1 MAVTKKSAS
10 TTKPKE
16 LKRENALL
24 IESAWEVCNQVGG
37 IYTVIRSK
45 IPASRDRWGDNY
57 CLIGPAVHR
66 DRHAELD
73 AIEDSDDLLARAVK
87 RMTKEGYDVFYGRW
101 LVTGRPKVILF
112 NLVNELGNRT
122 VNSKELLDNYG
133 IQEKPEDD
141 LLGQV
146 IAFSK
151 MTEIFINHLIEEN
164 QKEKLELFAHF
175 HEWMAA
181 LPILPIRKNNLN
193 IRTVF
198 TTHAT
203 MLGRFLAMNDTS
215 FYDNLPKYNWQQH
228 ATHFGILPIVQI
240 ERACAASA
248 DSFTTVSEV
257 TGRECQYLLS
267 KKPDHIL
274 PNGLNIKRFAAYHEV
289 QVQHQNYKE
298 VIHQFVMGHFF
309 SSYSFNLDRTLYFF
323 TSGRYEYHNKGY
335 DLTLMALNKL
345 NELMKADGSD
355 ITVVM
360 FLITKRPTWSINPE
374 VLESRAVMEELRL
387 NTKAIEKQVGERL
400 FMEAASSEDD
410 YKLPDLNKLVDD
422 YWRLRYRRTIQAW
435 KSPRWPIIVTH
446 NLHDPDRDDVLDF
459 LRKHSLINSPE
470 DKVKIVYHPDFVT
483 STNPLFGI
491 DYNEFVRGC
500 HLGIFPSYYEPW
512 GYTPL
517 ESIASGVPTVT
528 SDLSGFGDYVKKNMK
543 VTFNNGVAVLNRDNH
558 TMEKSADDL
567 AKILFKFV
575 RNTRR
580 YRISQRQ
587 KAEDLSEKF
596 DWSVLINEYL
606 KAYKLALNN
615 VRTVLK
621 STPAKTAAKAKPTT
635 ASRRKKT
642 KT

>member
-1 MAVTKKSAS
+1 MAVRKKAAA
-10 TTKPKE
+10 KPKLKE
-16 LKRENALL
+16 LKQEKSLL

-57 CLIGPAVHR
+57 CLLGPAIHP

-73 AIEDSDDLLARAVK
+73 PIEKSDDLIARAVE
-87 RMTKEGYDVFYGRW
+87 RMVKDGYDVFYGRW
-101 LVTGRPKVILF
+101 LVTGRPKVVLF
-112 NLVNELGNRT
+112 NLVNELGNKT
-122 VNSKELLDNYG
+122 ANSQELLKTFG

-146 IAFSK
+146 IAFGK
-151 MTEIFINHLIEEN
+151 MSEIFIRYLIDEN
-164 QKEKLELFAHF
+164 KKEKLDLFGHF
-175 HEWMAA
+175 HEWMAG
-181 LPILPIRKNNLN
+181 LPILSIRKENLK
-193 IRTVF
+193 IRTIF

-215 FYDNLPKYNWQQH
+215 YYDNLSKYKWEQH
-228 ATHFGILPIVQI
+228 ATHFGIMSIVQI
-240 ERACAASA
+240 ERACAANT

-257 TGRECQYLLS
+257 TGKECQYLLG

-298 VIHQFVMGHFF
+298 AIHQFVMGHFF
-309 SSYSFNLDRTLYFF
+309 SSYSFNLDKTLYFF

-345 NELMKADGSD
+345 NQLMKKAGTD

-360 FLITKRPTWSINPE
+360 FIITKRPSWSINPE
-374 VLESRAVMEELRL
+374 VLQSRAVMEELRL
-387 NTKAIEKQVGERL
+387 NTQAIEKQVGERL
-400 FMEAASSEDD
+400 FLEAASSDDD
-410 YKLPDLNKLVDD
+410 YRLPDLNNLVDD

-446 NLHDPDRDDVLDF
+446 NLHDPDRDDVLDY
-459 LRKHSLINSPE
+459 LRKNSLINSPE

-491 DYNEFVRGC
+491 DYNDFVRGC

-528 SDLSGFGDYVKKNMK
+528 SDLSGFGDYVKKNMDIS
-543 VTFNNGVAVLNRDNH
+543 FDDGVAVLDRDGESL
-558 TMEKSADDL
+558 TKSANEL
-567 AKILFKFV
+567 ADILFEFV
-575 RNTRR
+575 SNSRR
-580 YRISQRQ
+580 YRIGQRQ

-596 DWSVLINEYL
+596 DWSVLVEDYL
-606 KAYKLALNN
+606 KAYSIALNHKRPI
-615 VRTVLK
+615 VRK
-621 STPAKTAAKAKPTT
+621 APAKRVK
-635 ASRRKKT
+635 KKT